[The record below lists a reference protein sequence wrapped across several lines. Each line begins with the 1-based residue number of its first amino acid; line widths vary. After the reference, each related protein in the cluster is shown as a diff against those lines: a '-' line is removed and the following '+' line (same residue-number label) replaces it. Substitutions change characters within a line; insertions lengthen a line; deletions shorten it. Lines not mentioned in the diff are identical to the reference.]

1 MINNVNTLTIL
12 MKEMLKNIS
21 KMLSMILIVSG
32 LVACNAFSDSTD
44 PYAATEA
51 LKDLSGVWKLKSV
64 VRNDVD
70 ITKEMDF
77 TQFAL
82 HMNSD
87 GTFHID
93 NYLPFV
99 VERDGVWSIDDAR
112 HPQRI
117 TFQETGVQG
126 DVQADFSYPI
136 VEGRRSLSI
145 NLSPGCDKNKYTY
158 TMERVAHK

>member
-1 MINNVNTLTIL
+1 

-51 LKDLSGVWKLKSV
+51 LK
-64 VRNDVD
+64 DVD

-158 TMERVAHK
+158 TMERVADK

>member
-21 KMLSMILIVSG
+21 KMLSMILIVGG

-99 VERDGVWSIDDAR
+99 VSATVYGVLMMLVI
-112 HPQRI
+112 
-117 TFQETGVQG
+117 
-126 DVQADFSYPI
+126 
-136 VEGRRSLSI
+136 RSV
-145 NLSPGCDKNKYTY
+145 SPFKK
-158 TMERVAHK
+158 RVCKAMYRQTLVILL

>member
-64 VRNDVD
+64 VLKKW
-70 ITKEMDF
+70 I
-77 TQFAL
+77 
-82 HMNSD
+82 
-87 GTFHID
+87 
-93 NYLPFV
+93 LP
-99 VERDGVWSIDDAR
+99 SS
-112 HPQRI
+112 HC
-117 TFQETGVQG
+117 T
-126 DVQADFSYPI
+126 
-136 VEGRRSLSI
+136 
-145 NLSPGCDKNKYTY
+145 
-158 TMERVAHK
+158 